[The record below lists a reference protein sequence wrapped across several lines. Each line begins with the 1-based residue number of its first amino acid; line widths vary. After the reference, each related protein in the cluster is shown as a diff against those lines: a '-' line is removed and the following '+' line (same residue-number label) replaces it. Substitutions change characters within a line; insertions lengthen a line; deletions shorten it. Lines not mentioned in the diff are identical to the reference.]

1 MAFSFDSRIR
11 YSEVD
16 SSCRL
21 SLTGLTNYKK
31 NDKGKWSKPEA
42 IGTGLNTDYEEGACC
57 FTPDG
62 KLEIIPVLPG
72 SSAL

>member
-21 SLTGLTNYKK
+21 SLTGLTNYFQDCSVFHSQSHDVGIRFLAD
-31 NDKGKWSKPEA
+31 NH
-42 IGTGLNTDYEEGACC
+42 IGIWYEG
-57 FTPDG
+57 
-62 KLEIIPVLPG
+62 VLR
-72 SSAL
+72 LQKFHT